1 LRLLV
6 ARPTTSCFHRSPC
19 LAAPILLKKAQ
30 NLLFNGVMCQNGLHL
45 QQRNKM
51 SLARS
56 FTIRQLLAGF
66 FLVLFAFGITP
77 KITLHN
83 LVANHKDG
91 RAKGSIP
98 ITSTTQF
105 STASFNCQCDNLIS
119 ESPFVPLAQSCY
131 VTVETSFAAY
141 KRVYVEAV
149 YSTQQFCSSLRG
161 PPAC

>member
-1 LRLLV
+1 VL
-6 ARPTTSCFHRSPC
+6 
-19 LAAPILLKKAQ
+19 Q
-30 NLLFNGVMCQNGLHL
+30 NLLHL
-45 QQRNKM
+45 QQRNKNI
-51 SLARS
+51 LARS

-66 FLVLFAFGITP
+66 FLLLFAYGVTP

-91 RAKGSIP
+91 RTKKPVSSPAA
-98 ITSTTQF
+98 TQF

-119 ESPFVPLAQSCY
+119 ESPFVTAVQSSY
-131 VTVETSFAAY
+131 ITVETSFAAY
-141 KRVYVEAV
+141 KRVYVETV